1 MYTKDVSSSCRLCA
15 WHTPNTRYDS
25 TNQTKN
31 IFNFIETDK
40 YIYLVAAA
48 DNQGGKM
55 AWAAKMAAMAATR
68 WTTSPSTTGAA

>member
-15 WHTPNTRYDS
+15 WHTPNSDS

-40 YIYLVAAA
+40 YIYLVAPA

-55 AWAAKMAAMAATR
+55 ACAAKMLAMAAM
-68 WTTSPSTTGAA
+68 SEGA